1 MTITPDALNDILD
14 THPRLTDYGLGT
26 YWRPN
31 TTAQERKAELDQGR
45 ESLRK
50 ALPDIVAAHDWLV
63 ANIAKTKTPPHNGL
77 GSYTVKHIA
86 ERALGR
92 YISNGQ
98 LIAAALL
105 AGYPMRQHHDS
116 PNPTFAMSQRAL
128 KTAADAGARRHL
140 G

>member
-1 MTITPDALNDILD
+1 MTITADALNRILD
-14 THPRLTDYGLGT
+14 THPRLTDYGMGT

-31 TTAQERKAELDQGR
+31 TTTQERKAELDQGR
-45 ESLRK
+45 EALRN
-50 ALPDIVAAHDWLV
+50 ALPTITAAHDWLV
-63 ANIAKTKTPPHNGL
+63 TNIPQTKTPPHNGL
-77 GSYTVKHIA
+77 SSYAVKHIA
-86 ERALGR
+86 ERALGQ

-128 KTAADAGARRHL
+128 KTTHPGDTRQ
-140 G
+140 